1 MTSINGALSPIAPL
15 AAAPPAT
22 AKDTFCYELIRVNTI
37 SLGRLHFETGNDGL
51 VTVKAFL
58 VTLLMAILAM
68 ILAVL
73 AFSTAAGFASAA
85 DASAQALGPML
96 RNYRTVICYLM
107 ALWFFAY
114 QVLSLLVRRNVERY
128 GANETVQGEICWKN
142 LKRCLGEW
150 DAALVQMPDAAM
162 IAAMREPRHAAS
174 SARSRGPPAGGAA
187 SAMPVVLEKGFS
199 GTYAAPLPNPP
210 TLPATDAART
220 SVSMTAF
227 PSSSSVDALHKGVPG
242 TRSRTTS
249 AWSLTRSRSCTLD
262 RVLGKP
268 ITDTMVP
275 MRSGGHTRSRV
286 PTMSSLMS
294 EEELQSHF
302 GATLMVAVRDWTD
315 PGAAG
320 ADDRWR
326 LDSCEDLALP
336 PV

>member
-1 MTSINGALSPIAPL
+1 MTSINGALSPKVPP
-15 AAAPPAT
+15 AAAPPSSA
-22 AKDTFCYELIRVNTI
+22 DLFCYELIRVNTI
-37 SLGRLHFETGNDGL
+37 SLGRVHFATGNDGL
-51 VTVKAFL
+51 VTLKAFL
-58 VTLLMAILAM
+58 ITLPTAIIAM

-96 RNYRTVICYLM
+96 RNYRTVICFLM

-114 QVLSLLVRRNVERY
+114 HVLSLLVRRNVERY
-128 GANETVQGEICWKN
+128 GANETIQGEFCWQN

-162 IAAMREPRHAAS
+162 IAAMRGPRHAAS
-174 SARSRGPPAGGAA
+174 PSRTRVPSGGAA
-187 SAMPVVLEKGFS
+187 SAMPVVLEKGLN
-199 GTYAAPLPNPP
+199 GTYGAPPPNPP
-210 TLPATDAART
+210 LPATDVPRT

-227 PSSSSVDALHKGVPG
+227 PSSSSVDALHKVASG

-249 AWSLTRSRSCTLD
+249 AWSLARSRSCTLD
-262 RVLGKP
+262 RGLGKSV
-268 ITDTMVP
+268 TETMAP
-275 MRSGGHTRSRV
+275 MRGGQTRSRV

-315 PGAAG
+315 PSVANE
-320 ADDRWR
+320 RSR
-326 LDSCEDLALP
+326 LESCEDLRLS

>member
-1 MTSINGALSPIAPL
+1 MTSINGARSPTAPIA
-15 AAAPPAT
+15 AAASPT
-22 AKDTFCYELIRVNTI
+22 ASSDMFCYELIRVNTI
-37 SLGRLHFETGNDGL
+37 SLGRVHFETGNDGL
-51 VTVKAFL
+51 VTLKAFL
-58 VTLLMAILAM
+58 VTLPTAIVAM
-68 ILAVL
+68 ILAVI

-85 DASAQALGPML
+85 DASAQVLGPML
-96 RNYRTVICYLM
+96 RNYRTVICFLM

-128 GANETVQGEICWKN
+128 GANETIQGEICWKN

-150 DAALVQMPDAAM
+150 DVALVQMPDAAM

-174 SARSRGPPAGGAA
+174 PARTRGAPAGAVAG
-187 SAMPVVLEKGFS
+187 AMPVVLEKGFN
-199 GTYAAPLPNPP
+199 GTFAPPPPPP
-210 TLPATDAART
+210 TADVRT

-227 PSSSSVDALHKGVPG
+227 PSSSSVDALHKVASG

-249 AWSLTRSRSCTLD
+249 AWSLARSRSCTLD
-262 RVLGKP
+262 RGLGKSFTEP
-268 ITDTMVP
+268 MAP
-275 MRSGGHTRSRV
+275 MRGGGHTRSRV

-315 PGAAG
+315 PSVASERG
-320 ADDRWR
+320 R
-326 LDSCEDLALP
+326 LESCEDLGLS

>member
-1 MTSINGALSPIAPL
+1 MTSINGALSPISAM
-15 AAAPPAT
+15 AR
-22 AKDTFCYELIRVNTI
+22 DMFCYELIRVNTI
-37 SLGRLHFETGNDGL
+37 SLGRVHFETGNDGL
-51 VTVKAFL
+51 VTLKAFL
-58 VTLLMAILAM
+58 VTLPTAIIAM

-73 AFSTAAGFASAA
+73 AFSTAAGFASGA

-96 RNYRTVICYLM
+96 RNYRTVICFLM

-128 GANETVQGEICWKN
+128 GANETIQGEICWKN

-150 DAALVQMPDAAM
+150 DAALVQMPDNAM
-162 IAAMREPRHAAS
+162 IAAMREPRHSAS
-174 SARSRGPPAGGAA
+174 PARTRGPPLGAAA

-199 GTYAAPLPNPP
+199 GTFAPPPPPPLP
-210 TLPATDAART
+210 TTDVPRT
-220 SVSMTAF
+220 SVSMTAL
-227 PSSSSVDALHKGVPG
+227 PSSSSVDALHKVASG

-249 AWSLTRSRSCTLD
+249 AWSLARSRSCTLE
-262 RVLGKP
+262 RGLGKSM
-268 ITDTMVP
+268 TETMAP
-275 MRSGGHTRSRV
+275 MRGGGHTRSRV

-315 PGAAG
+315 PSVAG
-320 ADDRWR
+320 ADERRR
-326 LDSCEDLALP
+326 LESCEDLGLS